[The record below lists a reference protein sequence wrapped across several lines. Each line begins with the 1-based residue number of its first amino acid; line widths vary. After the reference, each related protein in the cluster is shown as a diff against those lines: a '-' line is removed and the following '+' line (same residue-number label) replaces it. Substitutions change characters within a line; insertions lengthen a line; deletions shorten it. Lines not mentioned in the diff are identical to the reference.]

1 MEKSQRITAQIYGYA
16 ICLVAV
22 LTFIFSTIALV
33 NSFIDLGDPIHSG
46 YTPAGSPSL
55 ASYENYKMDIMR
67 MSQKGDE
74 SNKAQFLPDE
84 QTLKTMY
91 EAAKNEKIQSAKHQA
106 NKSIIISAILI
117 IISFALFFTHWRWM
131 KRIARSDS

>member
-33 NSFIDLGDPIHSG
+33 NAVFDLSDPIHSG
-46 YTPAGSPSL
+46 YTPQGSPSL
-55 ASYENYKMDIMR
+55 ASYENYKMDVTR

-74 SNKAQFLPDE
+74 AAKAQLTTDE
-84 QTLKTMY
+84 QTLRTMY
-91 EAAKNEKIQSAKHQA
+91 EAAKNDKIQTAKYQA
-106 NKSIIISAILI
+106 NKSIAISGIMI
-117 IISFALFFTHWRWM
+117 IIAFVLFFTHWRWM
-131 KRIARSDS
+131 KRIALTDS

>member
-33 NSFIDLGDPIHSG
+33 NAFFDLGDPIHSG
-46 YTPAGSPSL
+46 YTPGDSPSL
-55 ASYENYKMDIMR
+55 ASYENYKMDVMR

-74 SNKAQFLPDE
+74 SNKAQFSPDE
-84 QTLKTMY
+84 QTLKAMY
-91 EAAKNEKIQSAKHQA
+91 EAAKNDKIQSAKHQA
-106 NKSIIISAILI
+106 NKSIIIGAIMIFISLI
-117 IISFALFFTHWRWM
+117 LFLTHWRWM
-131 KRIARSDS
+131 KKLNRAES